1 MLSSKKQNAPSSQI
15 SYSNSTHFHFN
26 VSHFSTMSGTLGGKQ
41 KDCLL
46 FHSLVGQKKKKKI
59 PVKKKIPLEMNCL
72 NLHLTCVSH
81 AHVHKS
87 YIYRHKHPYEDTVNL
102 IQIIKCF
109 LKNKKENKQQ
119 KLTFFLSLMEPL
131 PRTII
136 LQPVSAS
143 SCLAV
148 SPRGPRI
155 LPTKLNCTERKYG
168 I

>member
-1 MLSSKKQNAPSSQI
+1 M
-15 SYSNSTHFHFN
+15 H
-26 VSHFSTMSGTLGGKQ
+26 M
-41 KDCLL
+41 
-46 FHSLVGQKKKKKI
+46 
-59 PVKKKIPLEMNCL
+59 
-72 NLHLTCVSH
+72 
-81 AHVHKS
+81 HKS
-87 YIYRHKHPYEDTVNL
+87 HTYRHRHPYDIVNPM
-102 IQIIKCF
+102 QIIKNL
-109 LKNKKENKQQ
+109 LKKGKRKE

-155 LPTKLNCTERKYG
+155 LPTKLNCKHIPQEENVAF